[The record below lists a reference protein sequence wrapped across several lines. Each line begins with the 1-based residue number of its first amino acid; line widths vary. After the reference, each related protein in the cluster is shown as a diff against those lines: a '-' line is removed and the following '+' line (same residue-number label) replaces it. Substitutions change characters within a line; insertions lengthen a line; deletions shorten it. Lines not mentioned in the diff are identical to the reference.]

1 MTSYAIFVYDFFFF
15 FYNFNY
21 VLEKVEAQ
29 FQWMRSFFCNLQMIE
44 GEKTEVPVS
53 IGKEGSKEDKDTAA
67 METDDAQN
75 NGTSAACDNADVNM
89 QDAKSVAGHAT
100 AGTPGAENGFS

>member
-1 MTSYAIFVYDFFFF
+1 
-15 FYNFNY
+15 
-21 VLEKVEAQ
+21 
-29 FQWMRSFFCNLQMIE
+29 MIE
-44 GEKTEVPVS
+44 GEKTEVLVS

-89 QDAKSVAGHAT
+89 QDAKSAAGHAT
-100 AGTPGAENGFS
+100 AGTPGAENGFSWGVSPEYLDGGWLNCQPQ